1 MLWKYR
7 TGNKRKEYSM
17 DKKFAVGIPIT
28 AFFLTF
34 FVFFMINYICNTG
47 ILGEKTVLKWDAT
60 GQYINWM
67 AYLWDI
73 LKGNTNELFYSI
85 SITPGNG
92 NALLVGWYLLSPYNL
107 ILLLYDKTTL
117 CDAYYW
123 IEAAKICSSSFTMA
137 IFLIRI
143 AERKKVAMNL
153 LKSSLVLVCCLG
165 YSYGGF
171 VAGHTHELLY
181 FDSIIILPLLADSLI
196 VLKTHNKFWQYYL
209 CLLYAIVTNFY
220 FGVMMCIFSV
230 LFYVY
235 LSFRERFH
243 LRNAIYYVIT
253 SFLAT
258 GTSLVVLLPIA
269 YQIPLSKLSREET
282 RLFSLTRWAFEFL
295 VVLFIMGIIYGY
307 YILLRNEK
315 YLAIVSGVR
324 RYVADAA
331 LISVGGLALHYLLNK
346 LAWYG
351 DYNQAT
357 VLFPTRFLFGVFGIE
372 DYQPTGL
379 MSIYAGILIIS
390 MFVVYLL
397 DYRADSKTKLINIEA
412 IVLCY
417 FMMGFKHLNFV
428 WHGFTYPAGSFYR
441 WAFIVTFFVIMVV
454 GEYIFDNDTFPEF
467 YLKDFISSHCAFIF
481 FVAGSFIILFSV
493 HYYRKSIYSFVDR
506 RALYASAILI
516 VCYSVIG
523 LIAKKKTQYCYLL
536 IVGFCVFELVANGLI
551 SLEGFDFTT
560 YSEYESYVD
569 SMSKI
574 MDSIR
579 ADNGNEEYRLESDY
593 EKEWYYVGGYN
604 TIFHSSSAFTK
615 RNRDYLLLYGI
626 GVNDE
631 NKLLG
636 ADNNFEL
643 QPELAGFLG
652 IKYLVSSNEISNNEY
667 DLIDTVEDENS
678 GIRYNL
684 YLNKMSLP
692 MAYHA
697 SLKALEIVDSSEGL
711 EQAVELVN
719 DYTSRNGDTGLLQL
733 GFSTYV
739 TDMEFFDNEIAV
751 FSVPFEKGWYAYI
764 DGEKVNLE
772 KAYGFFL
779 AVKAP
784 EGMHEIVIKYV
795 PPYLKLG
802 LGGSIIS
809 IIMFVFF
816 LQIIERQRLKLN
828 DE

>member
-196 VLKTHNKFWQYYL
+196 ELKTYNKFLQYYL

-258 GTSLVVLLPIA
+258 GTSLVVLFPIA

-295 VVLFIMGIIYGY
+295 VVLLIMGIIYGY
-307 YILLRNEK
+307 YIVLRNEK
-315 YLAIVSGVR
+315 YLAIVSGVK

-331 LISVGGLALHYLLNK
+331 LISVGGLALHYLLN
-346 LAWYG
+346 
-351 DYNQAT
+351 N
-357 VLFPTRFLFGVFGIE
+357 
-372 DYQPTGL
+372 
-379 MSIYAGILIIS
+379 
-390 MFVVYLL
+390 
-397 DYRADSKTKLINIEA
+397 
-412 IVLCY
+412 
-417 FMMGFKHLNFV
+417 
-428 WHGFTYPAGSFYR
+428 
-441 WAFIVTFFVIMVV
+441 
-454 GEYIFDNDTFPEF
+454 
-467 YLKDFISSHCAFIF
+467 
-481 FVAGSFIILFSV
+481 
-493 HYYRKSIYSFVDR
+493 
-506 RALYASAILI
+506 
-516 VCYSVIG
+516 
-523 LIAKKKTQYCYLL
+523 
-536 IVGFCVFELVANGLI
+536 
-551 SLEGFDFTT
+551 
-560 YSEYESYVD
+560 
-569 SMSKI
+569 
-574 MDSIR
+574 
-579 ADNGNEEYRLESDY
+579 
-593 EKEWYYVGGYN
+593 
-604 TIFHSSSAFTK
+604 
-615 RNRDYLLLYGI
+615 
-626 GVNDE
+626 
-631 NKLLG
+631 
-636 ADNNFEL
+636 
-643 QPELAGFLG
+643 LG

-739 TDMEFFDNEIAV
+739 TDMEFCDNEIAV

-764 DGEKVNLE
+764 DGEKANLE

-802 LGGSIIS
+802 LVGSIIS

-816 LQIIERQRLKLN
+816 LQTIERQRLKLN